1 MNKIVFEEYFNKS
14 EGKPFV
20 YNGKEVIMSDRIQLS
35 ARKVALKVNFVTTAS
50 EWKQGIVFQTKGE
63 FEINNQKIPA
73 KIVLWEDTA
82 PMELQLLIKSK
93 DKVLFVYN
101 VWDTGDG
108 TMHYGHNG
116 AAMCIEK
123 ESSSIL
129 YYCNDGHPDD
139 DFSDLIFKIEFL

>member
-1 MNKIVFEEYFNKS
+1 MNKIVFEEYFDKS
-14 EGKPFV
+14 EGKPFI
-20 YNGKEVIMSDRIQLS
+20 YNGKEVKMSDRIQLS
-35 ARKVALKVNFVTTAS
+35 SNKVALKVSFVSTDS

-63 FEINNQKIPA
+63 FEINDIKIPT

-82 PMELQLLIKSK
+82 PKELQLLVKSK

-101 VWDTGDG
+101 VWDTGDS

-123 ESSSIL
+123 DNSSTL
-129 YYCNDGHPDD
+129 YNCNDGHPDD

>member
-14 EGKPFV
+14 EGKPFI
-20 YNGKEVIMSDRIQLS
+20 YNGKEIIMSDKIQLS
-35 ARKVALKVNFVTTAS
+35 SIKVAMKINFISTDS

-63 FEINNQKIPA
+63 FEINEQKIPA

-82 PMELQLLIKSK
+82 PKELQLLVNSK
-93 DKVLFVYN
+93 DKILFVYN

-108 TMHYGHNG
+108 TIHYGHNG

-123 ESSSIL
+123 DSNSTI
-129 YYCNDGHPDD
+129 YNCNDGHPND
-139 DFSDLIFKIEFL
+139 DFSDLTFKIEFL